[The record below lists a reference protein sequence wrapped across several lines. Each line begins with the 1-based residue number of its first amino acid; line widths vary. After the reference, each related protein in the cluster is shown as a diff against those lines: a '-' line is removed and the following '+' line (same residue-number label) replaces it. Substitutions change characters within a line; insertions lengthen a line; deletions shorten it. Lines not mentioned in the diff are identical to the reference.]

1 GEEAIAFYGGHSPA
15 AMQTK
20 YMDAGWAMGA
30 SSYELARGVD
40 CPETAAFLDAHHLLD
55 ADGPVRFPNALCV
68 FELPTGVPLRRHF
81 DSDFQGG
88 FHFYAGLE
96 GRALVLR
103 TTSTVYNYDY
113 IWDFLLYPNGV
124 LEAKVHATGYIH
136 ATFYTPEGRRYGS
149 RVHTHLLGNI
159 HTHLV
164 HYKVDL
170 DVAGE
175 GPRQLP
181 TPPGCGEGAGWSHG
195 GCQGAEVPCSWQ
207 GGITRASP
215 APSGDDPPPRWH
227 LCRVTSPPRWWNL
240 PALVTSGAPLRH
252 LCRVPAPHGGTS
264 AESHPPRVTLPR
276 PHPWGDLAVTR
287 RHENEPSSSSI
298 YSQNDP
304 WDPPVTFESFIRDN
318 ETIEDQDLVAWVTVG
333 FLHVPHA
340 EDIPN
345 TATPGNAVG
354 FFLRPFNFFN
364 EDPSVA
370 SRAAVIVRPLDPP
383 AFSQVHIQRWT
394 PASPGPCVHPEP
406 FSYNGTSRPV

>member
-1 GEEAIAFYGGHSPA
+1 
-15 AMQTK
+15 
-20 YMDAGWAMGA
+20 MGA

-88 FHFYAGLE
+88 FNFYAGLE

-149 RVHTHLLGNI
+149 RVHSHLLGNI

-170 DVAGE
+170 DVAGSGNSFE
-175 GPRQLP
+175 TMDIGFENISNPWSAGARVVQPRLQREPRRRERDAALP
-181 TPPGCGEGAGWSHG
+181 LA
-195 GCQGAEVPCSWQ
+195 
-207 GGITRASP
+207 RP
-215 APSGDDPPPRWH
+215 APRYLLFSNPR
-227 LCRVTSPPRWWNL
+227 RRNRWGHRRTFRL
-240 PALVTSGAPLRH
+240 QLS
-252 LCRVPAPHGGTS
+252 
-264 AESHPPRVTLPR
+264 SHAGPVLPR
-276 PHPWGDLAVTR
+276 GWREERGVTWARYHLAVTR
-287 RHENEPSSSSI
+287 RHENEPSSSSM

-318 ETIEDQDLVAWVTVG
+318 ETIEDQV
-333 FLHVPHA
+333 
-340 EDIPN
+340 
-345 TATPGNAVG
+345 TPGCPKQSPG
-354 FFLRPFNFFN
+354 DTRMSHGDTRGDF
-364 EDPSVA
+364 PSPRWGHTEPGVSVWFIGA
-370 SRAAVIVRPLDPP
+370 PTRGGHARVTRDKHSTRIGAAGQCQPSP
-383 AFSQVHIQRWT
+383 
-394 PASPGPCVHPEP
+394 PASPSCAWGV
-406 FSYNGTSRPV
+406 TAV